1 MAKRMAHVH
10 LTHFEMEIKRHLMC
24 VCGDSMKGKYPY
36 SLSVHSLSFYLFLHF
51 ARSLTPSLDTH
62 HLVFVVRKHIHT
74 EQPASTNFTQNT
86 RNYLFRH
93 SNNPQS
99 CNIQI
104 ERENRRGVEKKRVR
118 KAINNG
124 TKWIFMCCLLF
135 KYTFSVLSVVASNV
149 RCVYGRVMF
158 SQRKTSRVRSEVWIQ
173 KKTSVIIIYAYNV
186 HTQFY
191 PISSSLSIPTNR
203 FKRSKGVSM
212 WVCVRSHTNTQFIV
226 CSAEN
231 WIYRKKC
238 D

>member
-1 MAKRMAHVH
+1 MFAATEWRENIHT
-10 LTHFEMEIKRHLMC
+10 L
-24 VCGDSMKGKYPY
+24 YPFTPPPSISFSI
-36 SLSVHSLSFYLFLHF
+36 SL
-51 ARSLTPSLDTH
+51 ARPLAPSLDTH

-149 RCVYGRVMF
+149 WCVYGRVMF

-173 KKTSVIIIYAYNV
+173 KKTSVIIIYAYIRNFILFQAHSAFPQIV
-186 HTQFY
+186 
-191 PISSSLSIPTNR
+191 LSAAR
-203 FKRSKGVSM
+203 ECLCE
-212 WVCVRSHTNTQFIV
+212 CV
-226 CSAEN
+226 
-231 WIYRKKC
+231 
-238 D
+238 